1 MTVSM
6 GMPEMPGVIRE
17 LKETSKPPAIKVGFN
32 MYTSTTSLRAM
43 DPPTDEEMCRRLSSK
58 PGTEF

>member
-6 GMPEMPGVIRE
+6 GMPEMPGVIKE
-17 LKETSKPPAIKVGFN
+17 LKEISKPSTIKVGFN
-32 MYTSTTSLRAM
+32 MYTSTISLRAM
-43 DPPTDEEMCRRLSSK
+43 DPPTDEEMYRRLSSK